1 MKTSKLLLS
10 AAVVAIA
17 AVPST
22 LPIPAL
28 ADTYQIFN
36 LGVANSHS
44 IFGIDTAGAVVIQS
58 PTGPGSALLYQTYVD
73 GILTGSSATIPNLTY
88 DNGSPC
94 TPTVSPGITWV
105 SGLGQTRCNNGH
117 EVYFGNFPTPAGPNP
132 ETHGIFTGPN
142 LTDRLT
148 DPALLFVDSSTLDQV
163 VMNGSGDFAWVN
175 GLEETIFE
183 AVDQTPSKVP
193 EPTSLFFLATGSLT
207 LIGAIRR
214 RLG

>member
-1 MKTSKLLLS
+1 MKPSRLLLS
-10 AAVVAIA
+10 AAAVAIA
-17 AVPST
+17 ALPFT
-22 LPIPAL
+22 LPTSAL
-28 ADTYQIFN
+28 ADTFQIFN
-36 LGVANSHS
+36 LGDANNHNV
-44 IFGIDTAGAVVIQS
+44 FGIDTAGAVVIQS
-58 PTGPGSALLYQTYVD
+58 PTGPNFAFLYQTYLD
-73 GILTGSSATIPNLTY
+73 GVLINSSTSIPSLSY
-88 DNGSPC
+88 DNGTPC
-94 TPTVSPGITWV
+94 TPTVSPGITW
-105 SGLGQTRCNNGH
+105 SPGLGATRCNNGH
-117 EVYFGNFPTPAGPNP
+117 EVYFGTFPTPPPNP
-132 ETHGIFTGPN
+132 ETRGIFTGPN